1 MATALMSLPFKSSSS
16 TFLSFFSLSTW
27 SSCFWTY
34 PAWRTVNYSAG
45 NGFASWHLLYADNLS
60 GNSRMPKKTIP
71 KILKDLTWQKWVGD
85 HIAKAKC
92 LCCGINDIKMNSFH
106 CGHVISEAD
115 GGPTTVENL
124 RPICATCNLSMRT
137 QNMVKFK
144 ENHGLGTIGAGQ
156 QTALHAQAAQVSINE
171 HRIQASTM
179 IGSTSV
185 SLSVPIKTVFQGIK
199 SLF

>member
-1 MATALMSLPFKSSSS
+1 
-16 TFLSFFSLSTW
+16 
-27 SSCFWTY
+27 
-34 PAWRTVNYSAG
+34 
-45 NGFASWHLLYADNLS
+45 
-60 GNSRMPKKTIP
+60 MPKKNIP
-71 KILKDLTWQKWVGD
+71 KILKDLTWAKWVGD
-85 HIAKAKC
+85 HIAKTKC
-92 LCCGINDIKMNSFH
+92 LCCGVNDIKMNSFH

-144 ENHGLGTIGAGQ
+144 QQHGLGTTGAEQ
-156 QTALHAQAAQVSINE
+156 QGANISINE

-185 SLSVPIKTVFQGIK
+185 SLSIPIKTVLQGIQGMK
-199 SLF
+199 HLFS

>member
-1 MATALMSLPFKSSSS
+1 
-16 TFLSFFSLSTW
+16 
-27 SSCFWTY
+27 
-34 PAWRTVNYSAG
+34 
-45 NGFASWHLLYADNLS
+45 
-60 GNSRMPKKTIP
+60 MPKKTIP

-85 HIAKAKC
+85 NVAKCKC
-92 LCCGINDIKMNSFH
+92 LCCGVNDIKMNSFH

-144 ENHGLGTIGAGQ
+144 EQHSLGTEITSQGQ
-156 QTALHAQAAQVSINE
+156 QAALISINE
-171 HRIQASTM
+171 HRIQALTM

-185 SLSVPIKTVFQGIK
+185 SLSVPMKTVFQ
-199 SLF
+199 SLKALF

>member
-1 MATALMSLPFKSSSS
+1 
-16 TFLSFFSLSTW
+16 
-27 SSCFWTY
+27 
-34 PAWRTVNYSAG
+34 
-45 NGFASWHLLYADNLS
+45 
-60 GNSRMPKKTIP
+60 MPRQKKTIP

-85 HIAKAKC
+85 HIAKTKC
-92 LCCGINDIKMNSFH
+92 LCCGVNDIKMNSFH
-106 CGHVISEAD
+106 CGHVVAEAD

-144 ENHGLGTIGAGQ
+144 EQHGLGTTGAGQ
-156 QTALHAQAAQVSINE
+156 QGAQVSINE

-185 SLSVPIKTVFQGIK
+185 SLSVPLKTVFQGIQ